1 MILDQTIV
9 ATNLESNS
17 DKGNWTKGNWADP
30 RFFTLKGTFS
40 SEGFRANV
48 KRVQLKEDGPLNFL
62 GKLGFFNHTWNNTV
76 IARLVLLFLIL
87 QGDDRPLKWSS
98 RAPFNLPHDAKKEK
112 N

>member
-30 RFFTLKGTFS
+30 RFFTFKGTFS

-48 KRVQLKEDGPLNFL
+48 KRVELKEDGSLNFL
-62 GKLGFFNHTWNNTV
+62 GKLGFFNHTWNNT
-76 IARLVLLFLIL
+76 
-87 QGDDRPLKWSS
+87 DRP
-98 RAPFNLPHDAKKEK
+98 AGIIIFNPTRRC
-112 N
+112 